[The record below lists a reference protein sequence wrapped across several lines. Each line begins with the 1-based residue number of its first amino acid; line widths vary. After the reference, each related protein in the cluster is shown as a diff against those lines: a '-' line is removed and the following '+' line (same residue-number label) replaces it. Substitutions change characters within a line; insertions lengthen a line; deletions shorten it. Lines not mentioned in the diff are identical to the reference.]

1 MQSSRVIL
9 DHVRL
14 LSSHPHKVAV
24 TEVPGDST
32 TFEIRV
38 CKDEFDA
45 ILEKEQDI
53 RTACYSLAGLKRG
66 QFVLK
71 FLVCECL

>member
-1 MQSSRVIL
+1 MQPARVIL

-14 LSSHPHKVAV
+14 LSSHPHTVVV
-24 TEVPGDST
+24 TEVPSNPI

-38 CKDEFDA
+38 CKNDFDR
-45 ILEKEQDI
+45 IVSREHNI
-53 RTACYSLAGLKRG
+53 RAACYSLAGLGRG
-66 QFVLK
+66 EFLLT

>member
-1 MQSSRVIL
+1 VIL

-14 LSSHPHKVAV
+14 LSSHPHKVVV
-24 TEVPGDST
+24 TELQGDPI

-38 CKDEFDA
+38 CKDELGA
-45 ILEKEQDI
+45 MLGKAQVIH
-53 RTACYSLAGLKRG
+53 AVCCSLAGLKAE
-66 QFVLK
+66 QFHLK